1 MSTTPKIAVIGAGNG
16 GVCTAKYLIAA
27 GYDVTVYEAG
37 SHVGGLW
44 VYENDNGRSQ
54 AYKNLSIISSRRF
67 TRFKDWD
74 FDDDTPRF
82 PTHRDMARYVH
93 SYAEHFRVL
102 DRVRFRTPVKAV
114 EPQFSKGETGKWRVT
129 TEQGD
134 SEEYDGVAVA
144 TGHLNEPLHV
154 EMFRDQFGGQY
165 LHSSQY
171 READSFVDKRV
182 CVVGVGNSGVDIAS
196 DVCRVADRTVIVARS
211 GAVIQP
217 KVVFGIAWS
226 DIAIGLRKRWIP
238 NFVRTR
244 IMDALIYAVHGDL
257 RRLGI
262 QRPAGRTH
270 PTLSESIIADIEY
283 NRVSMKPGIVAID
296 GKELTFEDGSREE
309 FDVLVGATGYR
320 VFLPFIDESIVPVKG
335 NHVDLFKRMFVPDW
349 PGLYFIGML
358 NPLST
363 LNRIFEEQAEL
374 LVDVVAGRVPFP
386 SPAEMWADI
395 EDKNRRAAEI
405 YTDSPRHEMEEPDFL
420 YVEELHSLRDGR
432 LGRVEA
438 TSPLDRVRRLLVSG

>member
-1 MSTTPKIAVIGAGNG
+1 MTVPRVAVIGAGNG
-16 GVCTAKYLIAA
+16 GVCTAKHLIEA

-44 VYENDNGRSQ
+44 VFENDNGRSQ

-67 TRFKDWD
+67 TRFKDWE
-74 FDDDTPRF
+74 FDDATPRF

-93 SYAEHFRVL
+93 GYAEHFGVL
-102 DRVRFRTPVKAV
+102 ERTRFRTPVASV
-114 EPQFSKGETGKWRVT
+114 EPLFEKGAAGRWRVT
-129 TEQGD
+129 TEAGD
-134 SEEYDGVAVA
+134 HEDHDAVAVA

-154 EMFRDQFGGQY
+154 ARFRDDFGGTY

-171 READSFVDKRV
+171 READPFVDQRV

-196 DVCRVADRTVIVARS
+196 DVCRVADRTVLVARS
-211 GAVIQP
+211 GVVIQP

-238 NFVRTR
+238 NAVRQR
-244 IMDALIYAVHGDL
+244 IMNALIYAVHGDL

-283 NRVSMKPGIVAID
+283 NRVQVKPGIRAID
-296 GKELTFEDGSREE
+296 GRTVTFEDGSSEA

-320 VFLPFIDESIVPVKG
+320 VHLPFLDESIVPVTG

-349 PGLYFIGML
+349 PGLAFVGML

-386 SPAEMWADI
+386 SPEEMWADI
-395 EDKNRRAAEI
+395 EDKNRRAAAI

-432 LGRVEA
+432 LGRIEA
-438 TSPLDRVRRLLVSG
+438 TTPLDRLRRLLVAG